1 MVNLHNCINLA
12 KIKYIADE
20 IKKKKIRCFY
30 FVESLTHASKIL
42 TLF

>member
-20 IKKKKIRCFY
+20 IKKKIRCFY
-30 FVESLTHASKIL
+30 FVESLTHASNIL